1 MTYNA
6 GWYPD
11 TSHAGMDRYYD
22 GQAWTSHWQPSAT
35 AAPGAVVPTYAAP
48 VPAYTEANTRTV
60 AVSTSRGPN
69 TAVIVIAWIIA
80 VLSLGYMLPWA
91 IAATRNS
98 STQWAVFAVNLL
110 LGWTFLGWIAALVMA
125 VVGGSGTTNVV
136 VMQTANPVVYVQ
148 TPPTAPVPSPPPTP
162 PMPRAPDAPTQPL
175 EGRIVQPVIDPPP
188 PLNWRPPANG

>member
-1 MTYNA
+1 
-6 GWYPD
+6 
-11 TSHAGMDRYYD
+11 
-22 GQAWTSHWQPSAT
+22 
-35 AAPGAVVPTYAAP
+35 
-48 VPAYTEANTRTV
+48 
-60 AVSTSRGPN
+60 
-69 TAVIVIAWIIA
+69 
-80 VLSLGYMLPWA
+80 MLPWA

-162 PMPRAPDAPTQPL
+162 PMPRAPDAHTQPL
-175 EGRIVQPVIDPPP
+175 EGRIVQPAIDPPP

>member
-69 TAVIVIAWIIA
+69 TAVIVIAGLNA
-80 VLSLGYMLPWA
+80 VWFALRISPVMGTWDPHGDTSRSAKFVAYLSLGCWFG
-91 IAATRNS
+91 
-98 STQWAVFAVNLL
+98 VLL
-110 LGWTFLGWIAALVMA
+110 LGRLIPY
-125 VVGGSGTTNVV
+125 VGTGAG
-136 VMQTANPVVYVQ
+136 
-148 TPPTAPVPSPPPTP
+148 
-162 PMPRAPDAPTQPL
+162 
-175 EGRIVQPVIDPPP
+175 
-188 PLNWRPPANG
+188 